1 MAGSSHIDLLTEAR
15 PLLTAAVRDGLGS
28 AAAAGAIG
36 GAASAV
42 FACGRTSRVGL
53 QTGPA
58 LDGRWVPRPGLP
70 VSTDS
75 PFDLAS
81 LTKPMVTATLLAL
94 LLSAPHPRLS
104 LDQRLDHWLAAAKG
118 TVLGAATLQ
127 QLMAHASG
135 AQAWRDLDAA
145 TAGISVPRHRVEA
158 IAQQVLNAPLAHPPN
173 YAALYSDLGY
183 LALGWVLQEVLEQRL
198 DEAFATH
205 IARPLGL
212 HAHFR
217 PKGETALIPAW
228 QVVCTEVWP
237 RRCADGQPL
246 QGEVHDDNAAAL
258 GGVAGHAGL
267 FGSVRDV
274 LRWAEVWLDATN
286 SARPAPAL
294 PLSRAICRQLIT
306 TAMAPGATWRCGW
319 DTPSQ
324 PGSLAG
330 ALAPPDTFG
339 HLGFTGTSVWLSP
352 AKQTAVVLLTN
363 RVHPSRDPATAA
375 AALPA
380 LPAHASIRWL
390 RPAVADA
397 VWAAASGR

>member
-1 MAGSSHIDLLTEAR
+1 MTASCGMDLLAAAR
-15 PLLTAAVRDGLGS
+15 PLLTSAVRDGLGS
-28 AAAAGAIG
+28 AAAVGVVCGSESDA
-36 GAASAV
+36 
-42 FACGRTSRVGL
+42 FACGRMSRVAL
-53 QTGPA
+53 GPGVGQA
-58 LDGRWVPRPGLP
+58 ERWLPRPGQPIALD
-70 VSTDS
+70 T

-81 LTKPMVTATLLAL
+81 LTKPMVTGTLLAL
-94 LLSAPHPRLS
+94 LLSAPRPRLA
-104 LDQRLDHWLAAAKG
+104 LDQRLDRWLPAARG
-118 TVLGAATLQ
+118 SVLGAATLQ

-135 AQAWRDLDAA
+135 AQAWLDLDLA
-145 TAGISVPRHRVEA
+145 TAGMLAHADRAHA
-158 IAQQVLNAPLAHPPN
+158 IAELVLNAPLAHPPQS
-173 YAALYSDLGY
+173 AALYSDLGY

-198 DEAFATH
+198 DHAFSER
-205 IARPLGL
+205 IAGPLGL

-217 PKGETALIPAW
+217 PKQEAAPIPAW
-228 QVVCTEVWP
+228 QVVSTEIWP
-237 RRCADGQPL
+237 RRCADGEPL

-274 LRWAEVWLDATN
+274 LRWAEVWLDAAN
-286 SARPAPAL
+286 AARPAPAL

-330 ALAPPDTFG
+330 AMAPPDTFG

-352 AKQTAVVLLTN
+352 ARQTAVVLLTN
-363 RVHPSRDPATAA
+363 RVHPSRDPAAA
-375 AALPA
+375 AVAIPA
-380 LPAHASIRWL
+380 VPEHASIRWL

-397 VWAAASGR
+397 IWSAAAGR